1 MDMQTG
7 VLSAL
12 GWWQEAGIDML
23 VDDAPRDWLR
33 PIAPA
38 APAPAAIPDPTPDP
52 LPATIAALHARLAA
66 PGLVAN
72 AVSPRIPP
80 SGDLASGLMLLTDMP
95 ESRDAAAGELLT
107 GDAGRL
113 LDRMLAA
120 IGRDRAAVYLA
131 AIAPARPAGGRIAA
145 EAIGELDRLAL
156 QHVILAQPKLLLL
169 LGDAPARAIL
179 GLSLAEA
186 RGRIHDL
193 NQRGA
198 TVRVVAT
205 FPPRHL
211 LREQGAKAKAWD
223 DLRMLLG
230 EMTR

>member
-72 AVSPRIPP
+72 AVSPPIPP

-95 ESRDAAAGELLT
+95 ESGDAAAGELLT

-145 EAIGELDRLAL
+145 EAVGELDRLAL